1 MDNNLHLLITSEKGE
16 TKAFVISK
24 KLVRN
29 ICLATLLLVAGGL
42 AGWMFSMENAAL
54 RVNLLALQG
63 KLSSTL
69 ALNEE
74 IRARATQQERE
85 QQTLLQNALTELKQ
99 RSQLIESIINSIG
112 IKLEV
117 KESSQNAGG
126 PFAALSDD
134 SYENLT
140 VKVDH
145 YLKTISSVPLGPPA
159 AGTVTSTFGGRIDPL
174 NGERAFHSG
183 VDIKNKPGTEIVA
196 TADGTVVGCG
206 YNDGFGNYLVID
218 HGHGFVTRYLHMQ
231 KSLVKKDDAVRRG
244 ERIGLMGNS
253 GRSTGPH
260 LHYEINYR
268 EKAINPMKFLQAARQ
283 FELAQQH
290 STVPAVT
297 TR

>member
-1 MDNNLHLLITSEKGE
+1 MDNNLHLLITGEKGE

-24 KLVRN
+24 KFVRN
-29 ICLATLLLVAGGL
+29 ICVVTLLLVAGGVI
-42 AGWMFSMENAAL
+42 GWALSMENATLHA
-54 RVNLLALQG
+54 RLLALQG

-74 IRARATQQERE
+74 IRARATQQEKE

-99 RSQLIESIINSIG
+99 RSQLIESIFNSIG

-117 KESSQNAGG
+117 EESSENAGG
-126 PFAALSDD
+126 PFAALPDD

-159 AGTVTSTFGGRIDPL
+159 AGTVTSKFGGRTDPL

-183 VDIKNKPGTEIVA
+183 VDIKNKPGTEIIA
-196 TADGTVVGCG
+196 PADGIVVGCG
-206 YNDGFGNYLVID
+206 YNEGFGNYLIID
-218 HGHGFVTRYLHMQ
+218 HGHSFVTRYLHMQ
-231 KSLVKKDDAVRRG
+231 KSLVKKDAEVKRG

-268 EKAINPMKFLQAARQ
+268 DKAINPIQFMQVARQ
-283 FELAQQH
+283 LLTAQSSTD
-290 STVPAVT
+290 STVM